1 MNEKVPH
8 PVVNYLKGQIF
19 HKKKP
24 IQKSIQN
31 TYNYWKAPYK
41 FIEENLIEDEAL
53 RLFKGNS
60 R

>member
-1 MNEKVPH
+1 MDKKVPH
-8 PVVNYLKGQIF
+8 PVVNYLKDQVS

-31 TYNYWKAPYK
+31 TYNYWKTTCK

-53 RLFKGNS
+53 RLFEGNS